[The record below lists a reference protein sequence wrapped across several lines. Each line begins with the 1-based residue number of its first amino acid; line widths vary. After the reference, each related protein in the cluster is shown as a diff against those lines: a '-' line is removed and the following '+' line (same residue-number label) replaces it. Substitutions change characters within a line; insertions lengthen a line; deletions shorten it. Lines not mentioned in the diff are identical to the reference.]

1 MDRRQS
7 IITLGALF
15 ASLPLALYSNENGA
29 LIIES
34 DKEEAK
40 FKIGK
45 DAFLLRPNSKIELSH
60 DGTFTKALTL
70 LGGGVMGVFGG
81 GDKVIKTKTFTAGI
95 RGTGIYLQEYAKD
108 AVYSCLCY
116 GKGDYKY
123 NNSDEILFSIDAI
136 HHDKPVHI
144 LQNTSGKLE
153 YKISKTDNNHHDD
166 ELRSLEKMCGR
177 ECPFEAFL
185 TEQKLKGTYKH

>member
-1 MDRRQS
+1 MNRRQS

-15 ASLPLALYSNENGA
+15 ASLPLALYANDNGA
-29 LIIES
+29 LVIES
-34 DKEEAK
+34 DKEETK
-40 FKIGK
+40 FKIGN

-81 GDKVIKTKTFTAGI
+81 GDKVLKTKTFTAGI
-95 RGTGIYLQEYAKD
+95 RGTGVYLQEYAKD

-123 NNSDEILFSIDAI
+123 NDSGEVLFSLDSIY
-136 HHDKPVHI
+136 HDKPVQI
-144 LQNTSGKLE
+144 VQAQNGKLE
-153 YKISKTDNNHHDD
+153 YEISKLDNHNDD
-166 ELRSLEKMCGR
+166 ELRALEKMCER
-177 ECPFEAFL
+177 EVPFEAFL
-185 TEQKLKGTYKH
+185 KAQKVKSTYKR

>member
-29 LIIES
+29 LVIES

-81 GDKVIKTKTFTAGI
+81 GDKVLKTKTFTAGI
-95 RGTGIYLQEYAKD
+95 RGTGVYLQEYAND
-108 AVYSCLCY
+108 SVYSCLCY

-123 NNSDEILFSIDAI
+123 NNSGEILFSLDSI
-136 HHDKPVHI
+136 HHDKPVYI
-144 LQNTSGKLE
+144 NQTNSGKLE
-153 YKISKTDNNHHDD
+153 YKISHENNHNDD
-166 ELRSLEKMCGR
+166 ELRALEKMCAR
-177 ECPFEAFL
+177 VAPFEEFL
-185 TEQKLKGTYKH
+185 KQQGKPPYKR

>member
-1 MDRRQS
+1 MNRRQS

-15 ASLPLALYSNENGA
+15 ASLPLALYANDNGA
-29 LIIES
+29 LVIES

-81 GDKVIKTKTFTAGI
+81 GEKTIETKTFTAGI
-95 RGTGIYLQEYAKD
+95 RGTGIYLQEYADD

-116 GKGDYKY
+116 GKGDYRY
-123 NNSDEILFSIDAI
+123 SNSGEILFSLNSTY
-136 HHDKPVHI
+136 HDKPVQI
-144 LQNTSGKLE
+144 VQSKNGKLE
-153 YKISKTDNNHHDD
+153 YKVNKTMNNHNDD
-166 ELRSLEKMCGR
+166 ELRDLEKMCGR
-177 ECPFEAFL
+177 EVPF
-185 TEQKLKGTYKH
+185 GNNS

>member
-29 LIIES
+29 LVIES

-45 DAFLLRPNSKIELSH
+45 DAFLLRSNSKIELSH

-70 LGGGVMGVFGG
+70 LGGGVLGVFGG
-81 GDKVIKTKTFTAGI
+81 GDKVLKTKTFTAGI
-95 RGTGIYLQEYAKD
+95 RGTGVYLQEYAND

-116 GKGDYKY
+116 GKGDYRY
-123 NNSDEILFSIDAI
+123 NDSGEVLFSLDAI
-136 HHDKPVHI
+136 HHDKPVKI
-144 LQNTSGKLE
+144 VQAKNGKLE
-153 YKISKTDNNHHDD
+153 YEVNKTMNNHNDD
-166 ELRSLEKMCGR
+166 ELRDLEKMCGR
-177 ECPFEAFL
+177 EVPFEAFL
-185 TEQKLKGTYKH
+185 QQTQKTPYKR

>member
-1 MDRRQS
+1 MNRRQS
-7 IITLGALF
+7 IITLGTLF
-15 ASLPLALYSNENGA
+15 ASLPLALYANENGT

-34 DKEEAK
+34 DKEETK

-81 GDKVIKTKTFTAGI
+81 GDKVLKTKTFTAGI
-95 RGTGIYLQEYAKD
+95 RGTGVYLQEYAKD

-116 GKGDYKY
+116 GKGDYRY
-123 NNSDEILFSIDAI
+123 NDSGEILFSLDSLY
-136 HHDKPVHI
+136 HDKPVQI
-144 LQNTSGKLE
+144 VQAKNGKLE
-153 YKISKTDNNHHDD
+153 YEVNTTINNHNDD
-166 ELRSLEKMCGR
+166 ELRDLEKMCGR
-177 ECPFEAFL
+177 EVPFEAFL
-185 TEQKLKGTYKH
+185 QQTQKTLYKR